1 MIGAQAV
8 IASLQAAGVEYVF
21 GYPGGQAVKL
31 FDALHES
38 DITFILSRHE
48 QAAVHEADGYARAT
62 GKVGC
67 VLVTSGPGATNTVT
81 GIATAYM
88 DSVPLVV
95 ITAQVPTTVIGTD
108 SFQEA
113 DIFGVTLPVVK
124 HSYLLREAREL
135 PEIFAEAFHVAST
148 GRPGPVLIDVPSDV
162 AGQELEFAWPETVNI
177 PSYKPTVKGNAKQVR
192 KAAVLIGEAHRPLII
207 AGGGVVS
214 ANGSEAL
221 AALVDAMQIPVVTT
235 LMGKTALPSAHPLNL
250 GHVGMHGSKYANEAI
265 AQCDL
270 LICVGT
276 HLSDRV
282 TGRIAHFAERAQVI
296 HIDIDPAEIGKV
308 LPTDVPIVGD
318 VAGVLADIV
327 EALSA
332 QKAQPQSKDWL
343 AELSEWKLRWP
354 FYSTA
359 VEEGRGGI
367 IPEDVMMELSRQLA
381 GTRSIVTTEVGQ
393 HQMWAAQFM
402 ERETPRSFITSGGL
416 GTMGFGFPAAIGASL
431 ANPNDQVVCIAGDGS
446 LQMNI
451 QEMATAVEAGAK
463 VKVLL
468 VNNSALGMVHQ
479 WQTLFNNKR
488 FMATEFSASPDFV
501 ALAAAYGWQ
510 AARVEDPSDVAAAI
524 EAMLAAKGCYL
535 LDVHIPR
542 DANVYPMVPPG
553 GATADAVGAIDL
565 AVGAVRLG
573 LERPSSP
580 AGNLE
585 SEDFV
590 PLGDGVKMGQDAV
603 DGSEA
608 GAQES
613 DEEGEGG
620 PQ

>member
-1 MIGAQAV
+1 MTGAQAV

-31 FDALHES
+31 FDALFES

-62 GKVGC
+62 GKPGV

-135 PEIFAEAFHVAST
+135 PETFAEAFHVAST

-162 AGQELEFAWPETVNI
+162 AGQNLEFTWPETVNI

-192 KAAVLIGEAHRPLII
+192 KAAALIGEARKPLVI

-214 ANGSEAL
+214 ANASEAL
-221 AALVDAMQIPVVTT
+221 AALVDTMQIPVVCT

-270 LICVGT
+270 LICAGT

-282 TGRIAHFAERAQVI
+282 TGRIAHFAERARVI

-308 LPTDVPIVGD
+308 LPADVPIVGD

-327 EALSA
+327 EALDA

-343 AELSEWKLRWP
+343 AELGEWKERWP

-359 VEEGRGGI
+359 VEEGRTGI

-416 GTMGFGFPAAIGASL
+416 GTMGFGFPAALGASL
-431 ANPNDQVVCIAGDGS
+431 ANPDDQVVCIAGDGS

-451 QEMATAVEAGAK
+451 QEMATAVEAGAN

-468 VNNSALGMVHQ
+468 MNNSALGMVHQ

-488 FMATEFSASPDFV
+488 FMATEFSANPDFV

-510 AARVEDPSDVAAAI
+510 AARVEDPSSVAAAI
-524 EAMLAAKGCYL
+524 ETMLAAEGCYL
-535 LDVHIPR
+535 LDVVIPR

-573 LERPSSP
+573 LERHEVRQV
-580 AGNLE
+580 GEVN
-585 SEDFV
+585 
-590 PLGDGVKMGQDAV
+590 
-603 DGSEA
+603 
-608 GAQES
+608 
-613 DEEGEGG
+613 EEGEGG
-620 PQ
+620 LQ

>member
-1 MIGAQAV
+1 MTGAQAV
-8 IASLQAAGVEYVF
+8 IASLQAAGVEFVF

-31 FDALHES
+31 FDALFES
-38 DITFILSRHE
+38 DIQFILSRHE

-62 GKVGC
+62 GKPGV

-88 DSVPLVV
+88 DSVPLIL
-95 ITAQVPTTVIGTD
+95 ITAQVPTSVIGTD

-113 DIFGVTLPVVK
+113 DIFGITLPVVK
-124 HSYLLREAREL
+124 HSYLLRNVKEL
-135 PEIFAEAFHVAST
+135 PETFAEAFHVAST

-162 AGQELEFAWPETVNI
+162 ASASLDFSWPETVNT
-177 PSYKPTVKGNAKQVR
+177 PSYKPTVKGNAKQIR
-192 KAAVLIGEAHRPLII
+192 KAAALIGEAQKPLII
-207 AGGGVVS
+207 AGGGAAS
-214 ANGSEAL
+214 AHASEVL
-221 AALVDAMQIPVVTT
+221 TALVDTMQIPVVTT

-270 LICVGT
+270 LICAGT

-282 TGRIAHFAERAQVI
+282 TGQIAHFAERARVI

-318 VAGVLADIV
+318 LAGVLSDIV
-327 EALSA
+327 DSLRA
-332 QKAQPQSKDWL
+332 QKAQSQSSAWL
-343 AELSEWKLRWP
+343 AEIEAWKARWP

-359 VEEGRGGI
+359 VEEGRQGI
-367 IPEDVMMELSRQLA
+367 VPEDVIMELSHQLA
-381 GTRSIVTTEVGQ
+381 GSASIVTTEVGQ

-416 GTMGFGFPAAIGASL
+416 GTMGFGFPAAIGAGLGVPKS
-431 ANPNDQVVCIAGDGS
+431 QVICIAGDGS

-451 QEMATAVEAGAK
+451 QEMATAIEAGVS

-468 VNNSALGMVHQ
+468 MDNASLGMVHQ
-479 WQTLFNNKR
+479 WQTLFYGKR
-488 FMATEFSASPDFV
+488 FSATEFSANPDFV
-501 ALAAAYGWQ
+501 ALAQAYGWQ
-510 AARVEDPSDVAAAI
+510 AARVSSPDDVAGAI
-524 EAMLAAKGCYL
+524 KTMLEAEGCFL
-535 LDVHIPR
+535 LDVAIPR

-553 GATADAVGAIDL
+553 GATHDALGAIDL

-573 LERPSSP
+573 LERPERARQQRKDLDSP
-580 AGNLE
+580 F
-585 SEDFV
+585 D
-590 PLGDGVKMGQDAV
+590 D
-603 DGSEA
+603 EA
-608 GAQES
+608 A
-613 DEEGEGG
+613 EEGGTL
-620 PQ
+620 